1 MLAFLFL
8 WRGHIAVQCRVYVY
22 EKEAD
27 ASANERNLHGHQ
39 RHHPTSCSWRV
50 SLRSQ
55 ILLSLKGIWVA
66 EVCLLSHEQGQGN
79 LGRGMCA
86 GQDRGGTA
94 KKLN

>member
-39 RHHPTSCSWRV
+39 RQSASSFTSIHDTWRV

-55 ILLSLKGIWVA
+55 IY
-66 EVCLLSHEQGQGN
+66 SH
-79 LGRGMCA
+79 
-86 GQDRGGTA
+86 
-94 KKLN
+94 